1 MNKTLID
8 PTKVYTKMA
17 YSKAFNV
24 ARATIDRWIKNGKL
38 DVLKVNGT
46 VLIVEK

>member
-1 MNKTLID
+1 MNKTVID
-8 PTKVYTKMA
+8 PRKVYTKMA

-24 ARATIDRWIKNGKL
+24 ARATIDRWIRTGKL

-46 VLIVEK
+46 VLIIAE